1 MSQLIPIVSE
11 ALQATVRRLLP
22 SQAGF
27 GEDLQ
32 ASNVIVPIIDLT
44 PSAEGSDLATDLQR
58 AFSYDGIT
66 SFSASNNTVVIAN
79 SPGFYR
85 IFANL
90 SNRVVSGTNSSIDF
104 QLSDGLSVKSLYKN
118 VNANGT
124 NDLITTDSVEF
135 VVFLSAGE
143 SLQCVSNANSAKCN
157 GSSRQIADV
166 NGLVSNPAGYTAQ

>member
-66 SFSASNNTVVIAN
+66 SWAAANSTDVIAN

-85 IFANL
+85 IFG
-90 SNRVVSGTNSSIDF
+90 SVDNRGVSATNNTVDF
-104 QLSDGLSVKSLYKN
+104 QLSDGLSIKSLWKS

-124 NDLITTDSVEF
+124 SDSISAHTVDF
-135 VVFLSAGE
+135 VVFLGAGD
-143 SLQCVSNANSAKCN
+143 SLSVVSNSDSAKTA

-166 NGLVSNPAGYTAQ
+166 NGLVSNPAGYTSQ